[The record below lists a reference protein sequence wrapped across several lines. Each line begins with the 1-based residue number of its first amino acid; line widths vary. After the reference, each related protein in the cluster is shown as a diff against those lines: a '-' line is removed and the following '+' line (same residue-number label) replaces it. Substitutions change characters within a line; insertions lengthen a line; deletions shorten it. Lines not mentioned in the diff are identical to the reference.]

1 MKVFIT
7 RKIPDVAIKLLKN
20 KGYQVIVGSQTRNLT
35 AKEIAKKGKGADAL
49 LCLLTDTIDGKLMD
63 ALGPQL
69 KVIANYAV
77 GFDNIDIRAA
87 KKRNIQITNT
97 PGVLTEAVAEHAVA
111 LVFGIVR
118 RLAESDR
125 FVRAKKYK
133 GWEPELFLGEELQG
147 KILGI
152 VGHGRTGCRVA
163 DILQKG
169 LGMKVLYYDVVR
181 NKKAEARCGIQ
192 YASFSGLLKKA
203 DVVSLHVPLLPST
216 HHLISRKELSAMKK
230 TAYLVN
236 TSRGPVVD
244 EKMLVKAMKKK
255 WIAGA
260 ALDVFESEPT
270 FAPGLLDLENVLLT
284 PHIASATRE
293 TRKKMAELA
302 AKNVIAVL
310 SGEKPQNP
318 VRRV

>member
-7 RKIPDVAIKLLKN
+7 RKIPENGIRLLKQ
-20 KGYQVIVGSQTRNLT
+20 KGHKVKVGSQVRNLA
-35 AKEIAKKGKGADAL
+35 AKEIAIKGKGADAL

-77 GFDNIDIRAA
+77 GFDNIDVGAA
-87 KKRNIQITNT
+87 RKRSIQVTNT

-111 LVFGIVR
+111 LIFGIVR

-181 NKKAEARCGIQ
+181 DKKAEARCGIQ
-192 YASFSGLLKKA
+192 YASFFGLLKKA

-216 HHLISRKELSAMKK
+216 RHLISRKELSAMKK
-230 TAYLVN
+230 TAYLIN

-244 EKMLVKAMKKK
+244 EKMLVKAMKKN
-255 WIAGA
+255 WITGA
-260 ALDVFESEPT
+260 ALDVFESEPAFT
-270 FAPGLLDLENVLLT
+270 PGLLDLENVLLT

-302 AKNVIAVL
+302 AKNIIAVL
-310 SGEKPQNP
+310 SGKKPQNP
-318 VRRV
+318 VRI